1 MRVLAAEPKVFGS
14 SEDKWLKNAQIY
26 LSTELDQQLSKEEI
40 DKENLHKILSTAFNT
55 NKIHSEYAMTELMSQ
70 SYSLKNQI
78 FSTPAWK
85 KILIKDFNDPMNV
98 SRVGR
103 GFLNIIDLANKYSC
117 PFISTEDVGEVFENG
132 EFKLFGRGSQADLR
146 GCNLMLADTN

>member
-1 MRVLAAEPKVFGS
+1 MDLIEKNKF
-14 SEDKWLKNAQIY
+14 DLKNSIIIETGGMKG
-26 LSTELDQQLSKEEI
+26 SREEI

-55 NKIHSEYAMTELMSQ
+55 NKIHSEYSMTELMSQ

-98 SRVGR
+98 SIRRNV
-103 GFLNIIDLANKYSC
+103 FLGKFDLSICKQC
-117 PFISTEDVGEVFENG
+117 
-132 EFKLFGRGSQADLR
+132 
-146 GCNLMLADTN
+146 LMD